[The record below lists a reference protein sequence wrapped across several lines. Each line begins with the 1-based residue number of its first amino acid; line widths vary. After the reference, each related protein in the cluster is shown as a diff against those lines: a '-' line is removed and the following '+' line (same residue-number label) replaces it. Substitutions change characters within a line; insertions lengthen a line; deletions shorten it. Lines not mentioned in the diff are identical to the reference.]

1 MCCFNYSNCNRN
13 RPRTTVIASVGARGP
28 IGPQGPQGPI
38 GPQGPQGPVG
48 ATGATGATGP
58 VGPQG
63 PVGATG
69 ATGATGPQGPSG
81 TADVIYANNVGS
93 TVTAGDLIPLT
104 LSTSTADT
112 TMSVSSDAVN
122 LPAQGTYLVSYSVN
136 GSNLTDPISISLQL
150 NGTPI
155 TGETLTENSGA
166 TGVSSLS
173 KTILVTTTGA
183 GTLSIVNSSTDTL
196 TVLNAGLTV
205 LRTL

>member
-1 MCCFNYSNCNRN
+1 
-13 RPRTTVIASVGARGP
+13 
-28 IGPQGPQGPI
+28 
-38 GPQGPQGPVG
+38 
-48 ATGATGATGP
+48 
-58 VGPQG
+58 
-63 PVGATG
+63 
-69 ATGATGPQGPSG
+69 
-81 TADVIYANNVGS
+81 
-93 TVTAGDLIPLT
+93 
-104 LSTSTADT
+104 
-112 TMSVSSDAVN
+112 MSVSSDAVN